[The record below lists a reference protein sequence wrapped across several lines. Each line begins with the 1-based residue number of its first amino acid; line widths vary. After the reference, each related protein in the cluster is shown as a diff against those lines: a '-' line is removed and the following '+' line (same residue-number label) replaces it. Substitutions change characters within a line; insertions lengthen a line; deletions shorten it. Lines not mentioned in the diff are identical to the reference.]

1 MSHKISLKKLF
12 NIFLDFFWFFDII
25 ITKMVLFVRKVTKLM
40 RKSSLSLCQTTK
52 KRKSPERSFLDY
64 LIGGSIVVSFLAVLG
79 SILTYVYPPK
89 KEGGAEKAER
99 VEVAPVA
106 DLPVG
111 KAKPVVYQGKNVMVM
126 HVQAG
131 LFAVDMKC
139 THLGCMVEWEEG
151 PQTLKCPCHAA
162 FFDYKGNVIPAL
174 RPNPCHYIR

>member
-1 MSHKISLKKLF
+1 MVENGEKKIS
-12 NIFLDFFWFFDII
+12 
-25 ITKMVLFVRKVTKLM
+25 R
-40 RKSSLSLCQTTK
+40 
-52 KRKSPERSFLDY
+52 RSFLDY

-162 FFDYKGNVIPAL
+162 FFDYKGNVISGPAPKPL
-174 RPNPCHYIR
+174 PLYKVEVANDIIYVTGLA